1 MVSIVTLAF
10 FMRLTW
16 FLLAFFWVLLPQKS
30 IGQEDLQ
37 WQIQPDSIVPRSLQR
52 TNFADTSQWL
62 MAIRDL
68 MFQWREDGYLEAGL
82 DHLMEEEKQ
91 WIAHLHRGP
100 QYTWSDVQVSDPK
113 AYPVPSRLLR
123 RPVVWSRL
131 QRWQERII
139 QSLNNRGFPFAASKL
154 ELQTTRQ
161 QQLRATIT
169 IDPGTFHAFD
179 TLLISGEVDVGTAYL
194 QQRLQLLP
202 GTPFNRSLLE
212 DIPRRIRDL
221 PFLDLR
227 SDPTLQFE
235 DGRTVV
241 TLPLASKAAS
251 RFDFLIGVLPNSPTT
266 NRLLITGDLEAE
278 FRNAF
283 GRGERIYASYER
295 LRPETQELNLAF
307 SYPYI
312 FGLPFGLDTSFDLYR
327 RDTTFLNVNAN
338 LGVQYALGDIW
349 QLTASYTSQSSNLL
363 SVDTAA
369 IVRAGQL
376 PDQLDTRRSGFAL
389 SLHWNELNDRFN
401 PRSGWTLQARL
412 ATGIRRIRANNEIQE
427 SRAGD
432 LYDSINRR
440 SAQYRI
446 DISLTR
452 FWPLGARSTV
462 KTGVTLGLI
471 ENEEGVLRN
480 DQYRLGGNRLLRG
493 FDEEFFFATNYGV
506 ATLEY
511 RLLLD
516 QNAYIYVFGDY
527 GRLEDTRA
535 ATGQTLAYPF
545 GFGTGLTFGTQA
557 GLFSLSVAVGGTD
570 QQPVNFGAP
579 KVHFGYLS
587 LF

>member
-1 MVSIVTLAF
+1 MASIVILVF

-16 FLLAFFWVLLPQKS
+16 FLLAFFWMLLPQKS
-30 IGQEDLQ
+30 NGQEDLQ

-52 TNFADTSQWL
+52 TSFADTSQWL
-62 MAIRDL
+62 LAIRGL
-68 MFQWREDGYLEAGL
+68 VGEWREDGYLEAGL
-82 DHLMEEEKQ
+82 EHLMEEKNQ

-100 QYTWSDVQVSDPK
+100 RYTWSDIQVSGPED
-113 AYPVPSRLLR
+113 YSLPSRLLR
-123 RPVVWSRL
+123 RPVAWSDL

-139 QSLNNRGFPFAASKL
+139 RSLNNRGFPFAASRL

-169 IDPGTFHAFD
+169 IDPGTFHVFD
-179 TLLISGEVDVGTAYL
+179 TLLISGEVDVRTAYL

-202 GTPFNRSLLE
+202 GTPFDRSLLE
-212 DIPRRIRDL
+212 DLPRRVRDL

-227 SDPTLQFE
+227 GDPTLQFE

-241 TLPLASKAAS
+241 TLPLALKAAS

-266 NRLLITGDLEAE
+266 DRLLITGDLEAE

-307 SYPYI
+307 SYPYVL
-312 FGLPFGLDTSFDLYR
+312 GLPFGLDTSFDLYR
-327 RDTTFLNVNAN
+327 RDTTFLNVDAN
-338 LGVQYALGDIW
+338 LGVQYELGNVW
-349 QLTASYTSQSSNLL
+349 QLTASYTSQASNLL

-376 PDQLDTRRSGFAL
+376 PDQLDSRRSGFAL
-389 SLHWNELNDRFN
+389 GLHWNQLNDRFN
-401 PRSGWTLQARL
+401 PRSGWSLQARL
-412 ATGIRRIRANNEIQE
+412 AAGIRRIRGNNEILE

-432 LYDSINRR
+432 LYESINRR
-440 SAQYRI
+440 SAQYQI
-446 DISLTR
+446 DISLAR
-452 FWPLGARSTV
+452 FWPLGTRSTV
-462 KTGVTLGLI
+462 KTGITLGWI

-493 FDEEFFFATNYGV
+493 FDEEFFFATNYAI

-535 ATGQTLAYPF
+535 TPGQTLAYPF